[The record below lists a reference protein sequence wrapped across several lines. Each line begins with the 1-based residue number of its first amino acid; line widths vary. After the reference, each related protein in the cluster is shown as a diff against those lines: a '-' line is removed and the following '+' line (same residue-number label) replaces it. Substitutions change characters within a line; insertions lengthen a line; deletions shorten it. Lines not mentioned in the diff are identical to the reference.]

1 MKHRKNKSQKKH
13 WCKSCDRAFVSDG
26 SKCPHCGKKELPKS
40 PPIRD
45 LRKLQKEWEMK
56 VYVVIRVDDTYNCS
70 DQRPL
75 AVFKEKEDTIKYKKE
90 ISDIEYFY
98 NIKEFELQ

>member
-1 MKHRKNKSQKKH
+1 
-13 WCKSCDRAFVSDG
+13 
-26 SKCPHCGKKELPKS
+26 
-40 PPIRD
+40 
-45 LRKLQKEWEMK
+45 MK